1 MRGLGTKGGLTVMG
15 TTSVPMKD
23 LRVSVDGRDV
33 TARVTEATAGMPADS
48 GIGTAA
54 SHGCL
59 RMHMPD
65 VENLS
70 QYVVVGMPVEIRN

>member
-1 MRGLGTKGGLTVMG
+1 MRGLGNKGRLTVMG
-15 TTSVPMKD
+15 TTSVPMED
-23 LRVSVDGRDV
+23 LRVSVDGRGV
-33 TARVTEATAGMPADS
+33 TAEVTGATDGTPADS

-59 RMHMPD
+59 ALHMPD
-65 VENLS
+65 VENLY